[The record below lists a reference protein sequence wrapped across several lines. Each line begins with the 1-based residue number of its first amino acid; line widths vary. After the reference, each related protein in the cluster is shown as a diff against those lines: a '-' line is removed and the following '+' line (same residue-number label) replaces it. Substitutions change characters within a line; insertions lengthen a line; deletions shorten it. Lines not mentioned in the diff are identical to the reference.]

1 MADSGELGRDA
12 QDTQEWLVAKFK
24 RHHKKL
30 FRADGL
36 TVPELVRTFRHHL
49 KISMQFA
56 VASGIGAM
64 IVAAG
69 HPYQEIGSL

>member
-1 MADSGELGRDA
+1 MSLRA
-12 QDTQEWLVAKFK
+12 FF
-24 RHHKKL
+24 HFFKKL

-49 KISMQFA
+49 KISIQFA

-69 HPYQEIGSL
+69 HPYQGIGSL